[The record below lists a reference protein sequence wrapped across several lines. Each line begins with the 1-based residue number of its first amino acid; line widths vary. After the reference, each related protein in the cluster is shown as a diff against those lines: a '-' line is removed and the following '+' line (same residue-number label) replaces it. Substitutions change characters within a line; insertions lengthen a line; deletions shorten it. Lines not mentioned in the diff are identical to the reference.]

1 MYKKSRFNLEL
12 KHNSRSFIYNAYT
25 GALGEIES
33 EQFDYYSSDLYER
46 LTDIEQWLEMGFLV
60 PRSLNE
66 IKLMKLSFEHNRFRP
81 DLFLTIAP
89 TLLCNCSCNY
99 CFQDKSP
106 HTMTPDIYEAIEEM
120 ICQQLMHTQNQLP
133 ISWYGG
139 EPFLCL
145 DEIAAFSQK
154 LAAQIGRRRLQYNF
168 VTNGTLIDEALLKRI
183 QCYASIR
190 SFQISLDGPLAYHDE
205 IRVYKNGSGTYQDII
220 KNLPRLAKYGQIVIR
235 INVDNHNL
243 DTIEELLE
251 DLSQKL
257 PSQMKAII
265 YFANIQRCNTNV
277 KSAPERYIGPMKFWE
292 SRLKLNRLAQRYG
305 IKVENLPTCSMG
317 CTYSAQHAFV
327 IDPQGNCYK
336 CWDFI
341 GNPDYIIGNVRDY
354 GNIYMNPEYLREL
367 SFNPYESQDCPQ
379 CNLLPLCK
387 SGCLATMNGDLPD
400 MQERL
405 SCREIQN
412 IFRKCIKAKIKYTEF
427 LIQEEPNE
435 NIS

>member
-139 EPFLCL
+139 EPFL
-145 DEIAAFSQK
+145 AWM
-154 LAAQIGRRRLQYNF
+154 R
-168 VTNGTLIDEALLKRI
+168 
-183 QCYASIR
+183 
-190 SFQISLDGPLAYHDE
+190 
-205 IRVYKNGSGTYQDII
+205 
-220 KNLPRLAKYGQIVIR
+220 
-235 INVDNHNL
+235 
-243 DTIEELLE
+243 
-251 DLSQKL
+251 
-257 PSQMKAII
+257 
-265 YFANIQRCNTNV
+265 
-277 KSAPERYIGPMKFWE
+277 
-292 SRLKLNRLAQRYG
+292 
-305 IKVENLPTCSMG
+305 
-317 CTYSAQHAFV
+317 
-327 IDPQGNCYK
+327 
-336 CWDFI
+336 
-341 GNPDYIIGNVRDY
+341 
-354 GNIYMNPEYLREL
+354 
-367 SFNPYESQDCPQ
+367 
-379 CNLLPLCK
+379 
-387 SGCLATMNGDLPD
+387 
-400 MQERL
+400 
-405 SCREIQN
+405 
-412 IFRKCIKAKIKYTEF
+412 
-427 LIQEEPNE
+427 
-435 NIS
+435 